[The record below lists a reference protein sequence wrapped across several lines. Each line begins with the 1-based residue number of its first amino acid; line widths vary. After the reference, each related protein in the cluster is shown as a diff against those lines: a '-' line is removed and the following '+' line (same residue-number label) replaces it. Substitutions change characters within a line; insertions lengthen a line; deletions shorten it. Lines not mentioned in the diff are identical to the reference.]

1 MLALSPLR
9 HLKKQFILL
18 LFCPLFV
25 LGQNSSTPFFTPA
38 TQYDSNRGNIVLI
51 TEGLMFTTAIWG
63 LNYLWY
69 KKYARSKFHFFNDNK
84 EWLQMDKMGHA
95 VTAYNLGIL
104 GIDAL
109 QWTGM
114 DRQQAIWY
122 GGLTGLLFLSTIEV
136 LDGFS
141 TDWGFSRG
149 DMLAN
154 VSGSAL
160 AIGQQLAW
168 NEQRFQL
175 KFSYHQSIYAAYAPN
190 KLGVNFIQRMLK
202 DYNGQTYWLS
212 GNIYAF
218 LKKDAEFPRWLNLA
232 VGYGAEGLLGARE
245 NQTSWNGKEN
255 PVFAR
260 SRRFFLAADA
270 DLSKIPSNNRALNF
284 ILPTIN
290 FIKTPAPA
298 LEFKGVK
305 KSFAFHPLYF

>member
-1 MLALSPLR
+1 M
-9 HLKKQFILL
+9 LL
-18 LFCPLFV
+18 LPLLV
-25 LGQNSSTPFFTPA
+25 HGQSGSSAFFTPA
-38 TQYDSNRGNIVLI
+38 NQYENQRGNLVYI
-51 TEGLMFTTAIWG
+51 TEGFMFTAAIYG

-69 KKYARSKFHFFNDNK
+69 SKFARSKFHFFNDNA

-114 DRQQAIWY
+114 EQHKAIWY

-141 TDWGFSRG
+141 TDWGFSKG
-149 DMLAN
+149 DMVAN
-154 VSGSAL
+154 ISGSAL

-190 KLGVNFIQRMLK
+190 KLGVNFMQRLLK

-218 LKKDAEFPRWLNLA
+218 LNKESDFPKWLNLA
-232 VGYGAEGLLGARE
+232 VGYGADGLLGARE
-245 NQTSWNGKEN
+245 NQKTWEGK
-255 PVFAR
+255 PVPEFSR
-260 SRRFFLAADA
+260 SRRFLFALDA
-270 DLSKIPSNNRALNF
+270 DLAKIDTKIGVLSL
-284 ILPTIN
+284 ILPTLN

-298 LEFKGVK
+298 LEYKVSK
-305 KSFAFHPLYF
+305 KSFVFHSLYF